1 MSVNPFSES
10 QVHLQIYDDACHD
23 LPLFSFTDTA
33 KYCYRAIASFALFV
47 TDSKTDQGTATFS
60 AEPSRMDDENGFLA
74 PPSTNDPSPSNASIN
89 SSRRSPPSRNFS
101 TPSTRSSSSSS
112 KARRISNIE
121 QTIYTGTQPF
131 NRPEY
136 VDNMIRERISITG
149 VVRPMEPENEMQ
161 ALTLDAE
168 DLGLIKEGPV
178 KRYLAGST
186 YPFTAFKP
194 RST

>member
-1 MSVNPFSES
+1 
-10 QVHLQIYDDACHD
+10 
-23 LPLFSFTDTA
+23 
-33 KYCYRAIASFALFV
+33 
-47 TDSKTDQGTATFS
+47 
-60 AEPSRMDDENGFLA
+60 
-74 PPSTNDPSPSNASIN
+74 
-89 SSRRSPPSRNFS
+89 
-101 TPSTRSSSSSS
+101 
-112 KARRISNIE
+112 
-121 QTIYTGTQPF
+121 
-131 NRPEY
+131 
-136 VDNMIRERISITG
+136 MIRERISITG